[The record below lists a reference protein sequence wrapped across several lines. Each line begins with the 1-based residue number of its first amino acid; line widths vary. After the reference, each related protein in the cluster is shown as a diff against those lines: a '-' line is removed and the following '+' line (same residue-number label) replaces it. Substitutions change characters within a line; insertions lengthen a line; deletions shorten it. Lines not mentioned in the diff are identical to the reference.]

1 MTQKIKWQ
9 FRRFYLLRRVLT
21 FLGIIGALGSATPA
35 SASIEQERTI
45 LETRVAAARE
55 AIRNLEK
62 DNHPS
67 NTGTPSYKKLAQ
79 WYPWGN
85 WGNWGNWRN
94 WFNGR

>member
-1 MTQKIKWQ
+1 MLTTRSQHSYG
-9 FRRFYLLRRVLT
+9 FPLLRRLLT
-21 FLGIIGALGSATPA
+21 YLGIIGALGSPTPS

-45 LETRVAAARE
+45 IEVRVAAARE
-55 AIRNLEK
+55 IIRNLEQEK
-62 DNHPS
+62 NLSDTH
-67 NTGTPSYKKLAQ
+67 TPSHKKLAQ

>member
-1 MTQKIKWQ
+1 MTQKIKWP
-9 FRRFYLLRRVLT
+9 FSRCSILRRVLT
-21 FLGIIGALGSATPA
+21 FLGIMGALGSATQA
-35 SASIEQERTI
+35 HASIEHERTI

-55 AIRNLEK
+55 IIQHLEK
-62 DNHPS
+62 GNKSADTS
-67 NTGTPSYKKLAQ
+67 APSYKNLAQ

>member
-1 MTQKIKWQ
+1 MAQRIKWPSYG
-9 FRRFYLLRRVLT
+9 FYPLRRLLT
-21 FLGIIGALGSATPA
+21 FLGIMGTLGSAMPA

-45 LETRVAAARE
+45 LEARVAAVRE
-55 AIRNLEK
+55 IIRNLEQEK
-62 DNHPS
+62 NLLD
-67 NTGTPSYKKLAQ
+67 TDTPSHQKLAQ